1 MQNPLGINPPLTQ
14 NERQKR
20 KLNVNDDTTED
31 IQGNGKEEDA
41 ENTLHQCGRITVA
54 AIEIWVHS

>member
-1 MQNPLGINPPLTQ
+1 MKD
-14 NERQKR
+14 KR

-31 IQGNGKEEDA
+31 IQGNRKEEDA
-41 ENTLHQCGRITVA
+41 ENTLRQCGRITVA